1 MRAPRAAR
9 AFRQRK
15 HTAPCDAELGP
26 VTWPDSC
33 ESLLSAGRRS
43 SSEGNARRIHS
54 CRGWRKSNVANK
66 SSQTGKAGERH
77 NAAFVVGSVLGGV
90 IGAAATLWKAP
101 QTGDELR
108 HKLTSG
114 GSGDEPR
121 SGRVVSSVRTGS
133 GRVLSNARLGLD
145 RVARTGSTT
154 ARTSTSESTTTAPLS
169 SKVLSFVERAAAP
182 IVGVK
187 LGQTANG
194 SGPAAGETSGR
205 VTPIRGAA
213 TTTTTET
220 ERPAGNAVGDHDVPH
235 HATFGTYSGR
245 STAGT
250 SSGAAAATSTGTPA
264 GETDRL
270 GASTIDRTE
279 NLGPATPSPASTD
292 IPEGVPGHVPTT
304 DELVTPTTPFVPE
317 PNTAQQLPRTSK
329 AFPDTGDID
338 NDTKNA

>member
-1 MRAPRAAR
+1 M
-9 AFRQRK
+9 
-15 HTAPCDAELGP
+15 
-26 VTWPDSC
+26 TWPDSC
-33 ESLLSAGRRS
+33 ESLLFAGRRS
-43 SSEGNARRIHS
+43 ASEGNARRIHS
-54 CRGWRKSNVANK
+54 CRGWRKSNVAGK

-90 IGAAATLWKAP
+90 IGAAAALWKAP

-108 HKLTSG
+108 HRLTSGG

-154 ARTSTSESTTTAPLS
+154 ARTSTSDSTATATAPLS

-194 SGPAAGETSGR
+194 SGPAANGTSDR
-205 VTPIRGAA
+205 ITPIRRAA
-213 TTTTTET
+213 TTTATTGT
-220 ERPAGNAVGDHDVPH
+220 ERPVMDDGGNDHGSDR
-235 HATFGTYSGR
+235 ATFGTYSGR
-245 STAGT
+245 STASTGGASSQMMGGAAKTTTTGQTET
-250 SSGAAAATSTGTPA
+250 SSV
-264 GETDRL
+264 
-270 GASTIDRTE
+270 
-279 NLGPATPSPASTD
+279 ATPSPASTD
-292 IPEGVPGHVPTT
+292 IPEGVPGHVPST

-317 PNTAQQLPRTSK
+317 PNTAQQSPRTSK

-338 NDTKNA
+338 NDTENA